1 MFGTIIV
8 GLDGSPREPLV
19 RRRAVQLADTMGGQL
34 VLVRAVQVPANIP
47 SMVWAL
53 GDDEFRKFL
62 VEHARTELRRI
73 ADALPEGLVE
83 SVVSQEGRPSEVL
96 CEVARQKRASLV
108 VIGTHGFDRVDRLL
122 GTTAA
127 RVTNQ
132 APCSVLVVRDDA

>member
-47 SMVWAL
+47 AMVWAL
-53 GDDEFRKFL
+53 GDEEFHKFL
-62 VEHARTELRRI
+62 VEHARTELQRI
-73 ADALPEGLVE
+73 ADALPDGLVE
-83 SVVSQEGRPSEVL
+83 SVVSREGRPSEVL
-96 CEVARQKRASLV
+96 CEVARQKRAGLV

-132 APCSVLVVRDDA
+132 APCSVLVVREDA